1 MYPKSI
7 KNLIESFKM
16 LPGIGEKT
24 AERMAFFILDFDEE
38 NVEFFSESLLNAKN
52 NIHKCSI
59 CNNFTDNDICDICAD
74 KTRNNEILCIVE
86 DPKNIYMFEKN
97 GVFNGYYHV
106 IENLISPLDGINP
119 EDIGL
124 EKLLKRIKEN
134 NFKEIIIAVKPSIEG
149 ETTSLYIK
157 RVLEGL
163 NIKITRIASGI
174 PIGADMEYIDALTL
188 ERAILDRKEL
198 E

>member
-52 NIHKCSI
+52 NIRKCSI

-134 NFKEIIIAVKPSIEG
+134 DFKEIIIAVKPSIEG

>member
-52 NIHKCSI
+52 NIRKCSI

-134 NFKEIIIAVKPSIEG
+134 DFKEIIIAVKPSIEG

-163 NIKITRIASGI
+163 NIKITRIASRI

>member
-24 AERMAFFILDFDEE
+24 AERMAFFVLDIEKE

-52 NIHKCSI
+52 NIRKCSI
-59 CNNFTDNDICDICAD
+59 CNNFTDNDICNICAD

-86 DPKNIYMFEKN
+86 DPRNIYMFEKN

-188 ERAILDRKEL
+188 ERAIIDRKEL

>member
-52 NIHKCSI
+52 NIRKCSI

-124 EKLLKRIKEN
+124 EKLLKRIKKN

>member
-52 NIHKCSI
+52 NIRKCSI

>member
-52 NIHKCSI
+52 NIRKCSI

-86 DPKNIYMFEKN
+86 DPKNVYMFEKN

>member
-16 LPGIGEKT
+16 LPGIGEKA

-52 NIHKCSI
+52 NIRKCSI